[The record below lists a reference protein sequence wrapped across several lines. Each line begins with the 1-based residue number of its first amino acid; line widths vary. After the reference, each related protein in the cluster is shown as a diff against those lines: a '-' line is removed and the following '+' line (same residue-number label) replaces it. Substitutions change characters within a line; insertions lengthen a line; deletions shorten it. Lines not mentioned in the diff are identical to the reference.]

1 LYKVN
6 GKVKEHSD
14 LRPTI
19 YTRSIPRS
27 KAHSNFKLAAT
38 RTLFTE
44 ITSNTSLYSVFP
56 FTFRN
61 HTNLSRAKLGL
72 AELQANWIL
81 SPSPVIVEKSPKAIV
96 VRRTVTV
103 LVKKVGEVVILG
115 GGEGESK
122 VMWVKSEK
130 SLRTGG
136 IVEQALTRE
145 GVKVV
150 ELKRVEGEK
159 MDLE

>member
-1 LYKVN
+1 M
-6 GKVKEHSD
+6 
-14 LRPTI
+14 
-19 YTRSIPRS
+19 
-27 KAHSNFKLAAT
+27 
-38 RTLFTE
+38 
-44 ITSNTSLYSVFP
+44 
-56 FTFRN
+56 
-61 HTNLSRAKLGL
+61 
-72 AELQANWIL
+72 
-81 SPSPVIVEKSPKAIV
+81 EKSPKAIV

-103 LVKKVGEVVILG
+103 LVKKVDEVLILG

-130 SLRTGG
+130 SLRPGG

-145 GVKVV
+145 GVKIV

>member
-1 LYKVN
+1 LFGVD

-44 ITSNTSLYSVFP
+44 LTSNHSLYSVFP
-56 FTFRN
+56 FTLRN
-61 HTNLSRAKLGL
+61 HPDQSRAKLGL
-72 AELQANWIL
+72 AELQAHGIL
-81 SPSPVIVEKSPKAIV
+81 LPSPVVVEKSQKAIV
-96 VRRTVTV
+96 VRRMVTMF
-103 LVKKVGEVVILG
+103 VKQVGEVVIFG

-122 VMWVKSEK
+122 VMWVRSEK
-130 SLRTGG
+130 RLRGG
-136 IVEQALTRE
+136 GVAEQALTRE
-145 GVKVV
+145 GVKIV

-159 MDLE
+159 MDVD